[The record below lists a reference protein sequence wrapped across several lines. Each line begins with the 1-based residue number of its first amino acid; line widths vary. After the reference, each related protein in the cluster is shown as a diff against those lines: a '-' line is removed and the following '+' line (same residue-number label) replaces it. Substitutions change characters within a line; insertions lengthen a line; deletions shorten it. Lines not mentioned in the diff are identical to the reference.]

1 MKHRIGFVHLTP
13 KGRGFRDV
21 AHDRFQVGILWEMAP
36 LRFEDEDFHA
46 PSGVEEHADEV
57 TADEARAPGYERP
70 QRHDR
75 SSGLPDNNMS
85 AIVTVDPR
93 TLRCVRGFRPMMQ
106 FARVVDVYEKI
117 EATTKRLE
125 MTELLVGLLR
135 ETPKEDLDKVVYLT
149 QGRIHPDYAGIELG
163 LAEKMVMR
171 VLAHA
176 TGLDDARVARLW
188 KEKGDLGLVA
198 QEAIAAR
205 RQKPLE
211 STPLTVSKVHQHLD
225 AIARESGEGSQER
238 KVRLLSELLGN
249 ATPREAKYIVRMV
262 IGQMRL
268 GVADM
273 TIVDALAATF
283 ATKSDRA
290 RVERAYNVSSDLGEV
305 ARVLASKGIDG
316 LNEIHLKLFRPI
328 RAMLAERLETL
339 EAIFERMGKA
349 ALEYKYDGLRVQ
361 AHVSPNKIE
370 LFSRHLENIT
380 VQFPEIVEGLR
391 NAVRD
396 RAVIVE
402 GEAVPVDPNTGEF
415 LPFQE
420 VSRRRGRKTEVER
433 MSKEFPVTLF
443 AFDCLLRGE
452 DDLTPRPYTER
463 RKALEAVV
471 KPIDGIRHSTVRV
484 TDDVKQAEAFFDE
497 ALQAGCEGLMA
508 KALDSTYDAGA
519 RGYQW
524 IKFKRE
530 YSAALSD
537 TIDLVIVGA
546 FAGRGKRAG
555 SYGALLMAAYDDQ
568 EDLFR
573 TTCKLGTGF
582 DDETLFT
589 LPEKLKAAKR
599 DRKPARVDSKLEPDV
614 WFEPTTVLEVRG
626 AELTV
631 SPVHTAAGGAI
642 RPGAGLAVRFPRF
655 TGRWRDDKG
664 PEDATTTKELLEM
677 YRQQLKQTKKGTAA
691 LA

>member
-1 MKHRIGFVHLTP
+1 
-13 KGRGFRDV
+13 
-21 AHDRFQVGILWEMAP
+21 
-36 LRFEDEDFHA
+36 
-46 PSGVEEHADEV
+46 
-57 TADEARAPGYERP
+57 
-70 QRHDR
+70 
-75 SSGLPDNNMS
+75 
-85 AIVTVDPR
+85 
-93 TLRCVRGFRPMMQ
+93 MQ
-106 FARVVDVYEKI
+106 FSRVVEVYDKI

-125 MTELLVGLLR
+125 MTDLLVGLLR
-135 ETPKEDLDKVVYLT
+135 GTPKEELDKVVYLT
-149 QGRIHPDYAGIELG
+149 QGRIHPDYEGIELG
-163 LAEKMVMR
+163 LAEKMVIR

-176 TGLDDARVARLW
+176 TGLEDTRVARMW

-198 QEAIAAR
+198 EEAIGAR

-211 STPLTVSKVHQHLD
+211 TTPLTIAKVYENLD
-225 AIARESGEGSQER
+225 AIARETGEGSQDR
-238 KVRLLSELLGN
+238 KIRLLSDLLGN

-262 IGQMRL
+262 VGQMRL
-268 GVADM
+268 GGADM
-273 TIVDALAATF
+273 TIIDALAATF
-283 ATKSDRA
+283 ATKQDRD

-305 ARVLASKGIDG
+305 ARVLASAG
-316 LNEIHLKLFRPI
+316 LEGLETIHLKLFRPI

-339 EAIFERMGKA
+339 DEILKRLGRC

-361 AHVSPNKIE
+361 AHVSPKRIE

-380 VQFPEIVEGLR
+380 GQFPEIVQALR
-391 NAVRD
+391 NAIMD
-396 RAVIVE
+396 REAIIE

-420 VSRRRGRKTEVER
+420 VSRRRGRKTDVER
-433 MSKEFPVTLF
+433 MAKEFPVTLF
-443 AFDCLLRGE
+443 AFDCLLR
-452 DDLTPRPYTER
+452 DDADLTPRPYVER
-463 RKALEAVV
+463 RKALESLLG
-471 KPIDGIRHSTVRV
+471 KSEEIRLATVRV
-484 TDDVKQAEAFFDE
+484 TDDTKQAEAFFDE

-508 KALDSTYDAGA
+508 KALNSTYDAGA

-524 IKFKRE
+524 IKFKKE

-555 SYGALLMAAYDDQ
+555 SYGALLMAGYDEQ

-582 DDETLFT
+582 DDETLFA
-589 LPEKLKAAKR
+589 LPDKLKAARR
-599 DRKPARVDSKLEPDV
+599 DHKPARVDSKLEADT

-631 SPVHTAAGGAI
+631 SPVHTAAWGAV
-642 RPGAGLAVRFPRF
+642 RPGAGLAIRFPRF

-664 PEDATTTKELLEM
+664 PEDATTTKELLEI
-677 YRQQLKQTKKGTAA
+677 YRLQLKQTRKESAA

>member
-1 MKHRIGFVHLTP
+1 
-13 KGRGFRDV
+13 
-21 AHDRFQVGILWEMAP
+21 
-36 LRFEDEDFHA
+36 
-46 PSGVEEHADEV
+46 
-57 TADEARAPGYERP
+57 
-70 QRHDR
+70 
-75 SSGLPDNNMS
+75 
-85 AIVTVDPR
+85 
-93 TLRCVRGFRPMMQ
+93 MMQ
-106 FARVVDVYEKI
+106 FARVVDAYEKI

-135 ETPKEDLDKVVYLT
+135 DTPKEDLDKVVYVT
-149 QGRIHPDYAGIELG
+149 QGRIHPDYEGIELG

-176 TGLDDARVARLW
+176 TGLEDARVMRLW

-198 QEAIAAR
+198 EEAIGAR

-211 STPLTVSKVHQHLD
+211 SSPLAVSTVYQHLD
-225 AIARESGEGSQER
+225 AIAREAGEGSQER
-238 KVRLLSELLGN
+238 KIRLLSELLGN
-249 ATPREAKYIVRMV
+249 ATPREAKYVVRMV
-262 IGQMRL
+262 VGQMRL

-283 ATKSDRA
+283 ATKADRA

-305 ARVLASKGIDG
+305 ARVLAPKGIDG

-391 NAVRD
+391 KAVRD

-452 DDLTPRPYTER
+452 EDLTPRPYPER

-471 KPIDGIRHSTVRV
+471 KPIEGIRHSTVRG
-484 TDDVKQAEAFFDE
+484 TDDVKQAEALFNE
-497 ALQAGCEGLMA
+497 ALQAGCEDLMA
-508 KALDSTYDAGA
+508 KG
-519 RGYQW
+519 
-524 IKFKRE
+524 
-530 YSAALSD
+530 
-537 TIDLVIVGA
+537 
-546 FAGRGKRAG
+546 
-555 SYGALLMAAYDDQ
+555 
-568 EDLFR
+568 
-573 TTCKLGTGF
+573 
-582 DDETLFT
+582 
-589 LPEKLKAAKR
+589 
-599 DRKPARVDSKLEPDV
+599 VDSKLEPDV

-631 SPVHTAAGGAI
+631 SPVHTAAWGAI

>member
-1 MKHRIGFVHLTP
+1 
-13 KGRGFRDV
+13 
-21 AHDRFQVGILWEMAP
+21 
-36 LRFEDEDFHA
+36 
-46 PSGVEEHADEV
+46 
-57 TADEARAPGYERP
+57 
-70 QRHDR
+70 
-75 SSGLPDNNMS
+75 
-85 AIVTVDPR
+85 
-93 TLRCVRGFRPMMQ
+93 MMQ
-106 FARVVDVYEKI
+106 FARVVDAYEKI

-135 ETPKEDLDKVVYLT
+135 DTPKEDLDKVVYLT
-149 QGRIHPDYAGIELG
+149 QGRIHPDYEGIELG

-176 TGLDDARVARLW
+176 TGLEDARVMRLW

-198 QEAIAAR
+198 QEAIGAR

-211 STPLTVSKVHQHLD
+211 SSPLAVSTVYQHLD
-225 AIARESGEGSQER
+225 AIAREAGEGSQER
-238 KVRLLSELLGN
+238 KIRLLSELLGN
-249 ATPREAKYIVRMV
+249 ATPREAKYVVRMV
-262 IGQMRL
+262 VGQMRL

-283 ATKSDRA
+283 ATKADRA

-339 EAIFERMGKA
+339 EAIFERMGEA

-391 NAVRD
+391 KAVRD
-396 RAVIVE
+396 RAVIV
-402 GEAVPVDPNTGEF
+402 
-415 LPFQE
+415 
-420 VSRRRGRKTEVER
+420 
-433 MSKEFPVTLF
+433 
-443 AFDCLLRGE
+443 
-452 DDLTPRPYTER
+452 
-463 RKALEAVV
+463 
-471 KPIDGIRHSTVRV
+471 
-484 TDDVKQAEAFFDE
+484 QAEAFFDE

-582 DDETLFT
+582 DDETLFA
-589 LPEKLKAAKR
+589 LPEKLKAVKR

-631 SPVHTAAGGAI
+631 SPVHTAAWGAI

-655 TGRWRDDKG
+655 TGRWRDDQG

>member
-1 MKHRIGFVHLTP
+1 
-13 KGRGFRDV
+13 
-21 AHDRFQVGILWEMAP
+21 
-36 LRFEDEDFHA
+36 
-46 PSGVEEHADEV
+46 
-57 TADEARAPGYERP
+57 
-70 QRHDR
+70 
-75 SSGLPDNNMS
+75 
-85 AIVTVDPR
+85 
-93 TLRCVRGFRPMMQ
+93 MQ

-135 ETPKEDLDKVVYLT
+135 DTPRDDLDKVVYLT
-149 QGRIHPDYAGIELG
+149 RGRVYPDYAGIELG

-176 TGLDDARVARLW
+176 TGLDDARITGLW

-198 QEAIAAR
+198 QEAISAR

-211 STPLTVSKVHQHLD
+211 STPLTVSKVYQHLD

-283 ATKSDRA
+283 ATRADRG

-339 EAIFERMGKA
+339 EEIFERMRKA

-361 AHVSPNKIE
+361 AHISPKKIE

-380 VQFPEIVEGLR
+380 SQFPEIVEGLR
-391 NAVRD
+391 NAVRG
-396 RAVIVE
+396 RAVIME

-420 VSRRRGRKTEVER
+420 VSRRRGRKTDVER

-443 AFDCLLRGE
+443 AFDCLLRGDE
-452 DDLTPRPYTER
+452 DLTSRPYTER
-463 RKALEAVV
+463 RTALEAVI
-471 KPIDGIRHSTVRV
+471 KPTDGIRHSTVRV

-519 RGYQW
+519 RGYKW

-568 EDLFR
+568 DDLFR

-582 DDETLFT
+582 DDETLFA

-631 SPVHTAAGGAI
+631 SPVHTAARGAI
-642 RPGAGLAVRFPRF
+642 RPGAGLAIRFPRF

-664 PEDATTTKELLEM
+664 SEDATTTRELLEM
-677 YRQQLKQTKKGTAA
+677 YRQQLKQTKKGTSA

>member
-1 MKHRIGFVHLTP
+1 M
-13 KGRGFRDV
+13 
-21 AHDRFQVGILWEMAP
+21 RFGIV
-36 LRFEDEDFHA
+36 
-46 PSGVEEHADEV
+46 VEA
-57 TADEARAPGYERP
+57 
-70 QRHDR
+70 
-75 SSGLPDNNMS
+75 
-85 AIVTVDPR
+85 
-93 TLRCVRGFRPMMQ
+93 
-106 FARVVDVYEKI
+106 YEKI

-135 ETPKEDLDKVVYLT
+135 QTPKEDLDKVVYLT
-149 QGRIHPDYAGIELG
+149 QGRIHPDYEGIELG
-163 LAEKMVMR
+163 LAEKMVIR

-176 TGLDDARVARLW
+176 TGLDESRIQRMW

-198 QEAIAAR
+198 EEAISTR

-211 STPLTVSKVHQHLD
+211 STPLTTAKVYANLD

-238 KVRLLSELLGN
+238 KIRLLADLLSN
-249 ATPREAKYIVRMV
+249 ATPKEAKYIIRMV
-262 IGQMRL
+262 VGQMRL

-283 ATKSDRA
+283 ATKADRD

-305 ARVLASKGIDG
+305 ARVLASRGVDG
-316 LNEIHLKLFRPI
+316 LEDIHLKLFRPI

-339 EAIFERMGKA
+339 EEIFKRMGTA

-361 AHVSPNKIE
+361 AHVSSKDIQ
-370 LFSRHLENIT
+370 LFSRHLERIT
-380 VQFPEIVEGLR
+380 VQFPEIVAGLR
-391 NAVRD
+391 TAIKGRS
-396 RAVIVE
+396 AIIE

-420 VSRRRGRKTEVER
+420 VSRRRGRKIEVDR
-433 MSKEFPVTLF
+433 MAKEFPVTLF
-443 AFDCLLRGE
+443 AFDCLLRDDE
-452 DDLTPRPYTER
+452 DLTPRTYKDR
-463 RKALEAVV
+463 RKNLESVV
-471 KPIDGIRHSTVRV
+471 KPDEAVRLATVRI
-484 TDDVKQAEAFFDE
+484 TDDVKVAEAFFDE

-524 IKFKRE
+524 IKFKKE

-555 SYGALLMAAYDDQ
+555 TYGALLMAAYDEEADV
-568 EDLFR
+568 FR

-582 DDETLFT
+582 DDATLNS
-589 LPEKLKAAKR
+589 LPEKLKAVRREKR
-599 DRKPARVDSKLEPDV
+599 PARVDSKLEPDV
-614 WFEPTTVLEVRG
+614 WFDPEVVLEVRG
-626 AELTV
+626 AEITV
-631 SPVHTAAGGAI
+631 SPVHTAARDAI
-642 RPGAGLAVRFPRF
+642 RPGAGLAIRFPRF

-664 PEDATTTKELLEM
+664 PEDSTTTKELLEM
-677 YRQQLKQTKKGTAA
+677 YRGQMKQAKREPRIPST
-691 LA
+691 

>member
-1 MKHRIGFVHLTP
+1 
-13 KGRGFRDV
+13 
-21 AHDRFQVGILWEMAP
+21 
-36 LRFEDEDFHA
+36 
-46 PSGVEEHADEV
+46 
-57 TADEARAPGYERP
+57 
-70 QRHDR
+70 
-75 SSGLPDNNMS
+75 
-85 AIVTVDPR
+85 
-93 TLRCVRGFRPMMQ
+93 MQ
-106 FARVVDVYEKI
+106 FTRVVDAYEKI

-125 MTELLVGLLR
+125 MTDLLVGLLR

-149 QGRIHPDYAGIELG
+149 QGRIHPDYEGIELG
-163 LAEKMVMR
+163 LAEKMVIR
-171 VLAHA
+171 VLALA
-176 TGLDDARVARLW
+176 TGLEDTRVQRLW

-198 QEAIAAR
+198 EEAIAAR

-211 STPLTVSKVHQHLD
+211 STPLTIAKVYANLD
-225 AIARESGEGSQER
+225 AIARESGEGSQDR
-238 KVRLLSELLGN
+238 KIRLLSDLLGN
-249 ATPREAKYIVRMV
+249 ATPGEAKYIVRMV

-268 GVADM
+268 GIADM
-273 TIVDALAATF
+273 TIVDALAAAY
-283 ATKSDRA
+283 ATKADRD
-290 RVERAYNVSSDLGEV
+290 RVERAYNMSSDLGEV
-305 ARVLASKGIDG
+305 ARAIAAKGLDG
-316 LNEIHLKLFRPI
+316 LEEIHLQLFRPI

-339 EAIFERMGKA
+339 EEIFERMGKA

-361 AHVSPNKIE
+361 AHLSPDKIE

-380 VQFPEIVEGLR
+380 GQFPEIVAGLKTAIR
-391 NAVRD
+391 GKGA
-396 RAVIVE
+396 IVE

-443 AFDCLLRGE
+443 AFDCLLRGDE
-452 DDLTPRPYTER
+452 DLTARPYAER
-463 RKALEAVV
+463 RKALETALT
-471 KPIDGIRHSTVRV
+471 PNEGIRHSTIRV

-530 YSAALSD
+530 YSASLSD

-568 EDLFR
+568 TDVFR

-582 DDETLFT
+582 ADETLLA
-589 LPEKLKAAKR
+589 LPEKLKGARR
-599 DRKPARVDSKLEPDV
+599 DRKPARVDSKLEADV
-614 WFEPTTVLEVRG
+614 WFEPQTVLEVRG
-626 AELTV
+626 AEITV
-631 SPVHTAAGGAI
+631 SPVHTAARDAV
-642 RPGAGLAVRFPRF
+642 RPGAGLAIRFPRF

-664 PEDATTTKELLEM
+664 PEDATTVQELLEM
-677 YRQQLKQTKKGTAA
+677 HRRQLKQTRTQA
-691 LA
+691 